1 MEARE
6 DSRVGAVILAAGMSS
21 RMGKVKQLLRLGERM
36 LLEQVLDNVRGSRVN
51 EVVLVL
57 GYAAEAIMEC
67 VPRKN
72 VKIVIN
78 EAYREGMGTSLRAGL
93 SALPSQIDA
102 ALIVFAD
109 QPMVRPA
116 TLNLLMHQYRESNG
130 QIIVP
135 MYKGFRGNPVLLD
148 RSVFPEVMALQGDVD
163 CRAIFGNHLDGI
175 VKVPVMD
182 VGVLLDLDSQADIE
196 RLKRFSQGAINE
208 KALIDGVDL
217 EGREVSESH
226 VTEPHR
232 VTGAHIEEP
241 HAPSPSEELIIVGAE
256 PLGVALTKAAKILGF
271 AVTVVDPFLMASDLP
286 EADTVL
292 NTLDFSR
299 LPSWRTRYVVLASR
313 GRFDEEAVEQALLAS
328 STYVALVA
336 NKKRAEEIRRGL
348 ESRGEAPENIM
359 KIRAPAGLDI
369 GATTPEE
376 IALSIMAEIVF
387 YSRQKATNTSAAS
400 V

>member
-1 MEARE
+1 
-6 DSRVGAVILAAGMSS
+6 VGAVVLAAGMSS
-21 RMGKVKQLLRLGERM
+21 RMGEVKQLLRFGERM
-36 LLEQVLDNVRGSRVN
+36 LLEQVLDNVRGSRVD

-72 VKIVIN
+72 VKVVIN
-78 EAYREGMGTSLRAGL
+78 NDYREGMGTSLRAGL
-93 SALPSQIDA
+93 SAVSPQIDA
-102 ALIVFAD
+102 ALIVLAD

-116 TLNLLMHQYRESNG
+116 TLNLLMHQYRESKG

-148 RSVFPEVMALQGDVD
+148 RSVFPEVMALRGDVG
-163 CRAIFGNHLDGI
+163 CRAIFGNHLDAI

-217 EGREVSESH
+217 EGREVSDSY
-226 VTEPHR
+226 VTEPHP
-232 VTGAHIEEP
+232 VTEPHVEES
-241 HAPSPSEELIIVGAE
+241 HAPSPNEELIIVGAE
-256 PLGVALTKAAKILGF
+256 PVGIALARTAKMIGF
-271 AVTVVDPFLMASDLP
+271 SVTVVDPFLAASDLP
-286 EADTVL
+286 EADAVL
-292 NTLDFSR
+292 NTLDFSH
-299 LPSWRTRYVVLASR
+299 LPSSRSRYVVVASR
-313 GRFDEEAVEQALLAS
+313 GRFDEDAVEQALLAS
-328 STYVALVA
+328 STYIALVA
-336 NKKRAEEIRRGL
+336 NKNRADEIRRGL
-348 ESRGEAPENIM
+348 ESRGAAPENLT

-376 IALSIMAEIVF
+376 IALSIMAEIIF

>member
-1 MEARE
+1 LEARE
-6 DSRVGAVILAAGMSS
+6 DSRVGAVVLAAGTSS
-21 RMGKVKQLLRLGERM
+21 RMGEVKQLLRFGERM

-78 EAYREGMGTSLRAGL
+78 NDYPEGMGTSLRAGL
-93 SALPSQIDA
+93 SALSPQIDA
-102 ALIVFAD
+102 ALIVLAD

-116 TLNLLMHQYRESNG
+116 TLNLLMHQYRESKG

-148 RSVFPEVMALQGDVD
+148 RSVFSEVMALRGDVG

-196 RLKRFSQGAINE
+196 RLKRFSQGAISE

-217 EGREVSESH
+217 EGREATESP
-226 VTEPHR
+226 TAEPLSAEPHR
-232 VTGAHIEEP
+232 VEP
-241 HAPSPSEELIIVGAE
+241 HDPSLPEEVIIVGAE
-256 PLGVALTKAAKILGF
+256 PIGIALARAAKMLGF
-271 AVTVVDPFLMASDLP
+271 AVTVVDPFFRASDLP

-292 NTLDFSR
+292 NSLDFSH
-299 LPSWRTRYVVLASR
+299 LPPSRSRYVVVASR

-336 NKKRAEEIRRGL
+336 NKESADEIRRGL
-348 ESRGEAPENIM
+348 ELRGEAPENVM
-359 KIRAPAGLDI
+359 KIRAPAALDI
-369 GATTPEE
+369 GSTKPEE
-376 IALSIMAEIVF
+376 IALNIMAEIVF
-387 YSRQKATNTSAAS
+387 YSRQKAANTSAAS

>member
-1 MEARE
+1 
-6 DSRVGAVILAAGMSS
+6 MSS
-21 RMGKVKQLLRLGERM
+21 RMGEVKQLLRLGERM
-36 LLEQVLDNVRGSRVN
+36 LLEQVLDNVRGSRVD

-93 SALPSQIDA
+93 SALSSQIDA
-102 ALIVFAD
+102 ALIVFVD

-116 TLNLLMHQYRESNG
+116 TLNLLMHQYRESSG

-135 MYKGFRGNPVLLD
+135 MYKGFRGNPILLD
-148 RSVFPEVMALQGDVD
+148 RSVFPEVMALRGDVD
-163 CRAIFGNHLDGI
+163 CRAIFGNHLDAI

-217 EGREVSESH
+217 EGREISDSRITEPDHVRESH
-226 VTEPHR
+226 FEKPN
-232 VTGAHIEEP
+232 
-241 HAPSPSEELIIVGAE
+241 APTPSEDLIIVGAE
-256 PLGVALTKAAKILGF
+256 PAGIALARTAKMIGF
-271 AVTVVDPFLMASDLP
+271 SVTVVDPFLAPADLP

-299 LPSWRTRYVVLASR
+299 LSSSRSRYVVVASR
-313 GRFDEEAVEQALLAS
+313 GSFDEEAVEQALLAS
-328 STYVALVA
+328 STYVALVV

-348 ESRGEAPENIM
+348 ELRGEAPENIM

-376 IALSIMAEIVF
+376 IALSIMAEIIF

>member
-1 MEARE
+1 LEARE

-21 RMGKVKQLLRLGERM
+21 RMGEVKQLLRFGERM
-36 LLEQVLDNVRGSRVN
+36 LLDQVLDNVRGSRVD

-57 GYAAEAIMEC
+57 GFAAEAIMEC

-78 EAYREGMGTSLRAGL
+78 HAYREGMGTSLRAGL
-93 SALPSQIDA
+93 SALSPQIDA
-102 ALIVFAD
+102 ALIVLAD

-116 TLNLLMHQYRESNG
+116 TLNLLMHQYRESKG

-135 MYKGFRGNPVLLD
+135 LYKGFRGNPVLLD
-148 RSVFPEVMALQGDVD
+148 RSVFPEVMALRGDVG
-163 CRAIFGNHLDGI
+163 CRAIFGDHLEGI

-182 VGVLLDLDSQADIE
+182 VGVLLDLDSHADIE

-217 EGREVSESH
+217 EGREVR
-226 VTEPHR
+226 EPHVR
-232 VTGAHIEEP
+232 EP
-241 HAPSPSEELIIVGAE
+241 LAPSPREELIIVGAE
-256 PLGVALTKAAKILGF
+256 PVGITLARMAKTLGF
-271 AVTVVDPFLMASDLP
+271 AVTVVDPFLTKSDLP
-286 EADTVL
+286 EADTLL
-292 NTLDFSR
+292 NSLDFSN
-299 LPSWRTRYVVLASR
+299 LPSSRSRYVVIASR
-313 GRFDEEAVEQALLAS
+313 GRFDEEAIEQALLAS
-328 STYVALVA
+328 SIYVALVA
-336 NKKRAEEIRRGL
+336 NKKRADEIRRSL
-348 ESRGEAPENIM
+348 ESRGEAPENVM

>member
-1 MEARE
+1 
-6 DSRVGAVILAAGMSS
+6 
-21 RMGKVKQLLRLGERM
+21 MGEVKQLLRLGERM
-36 LLEQVLDNVRGSRVN
+36 LLEQVLDNVRGSRVD

-57 GYAAEAIMEC
+57 GYAADAIIEC

-78 EAYREGMGTSLRAGL
+78 DAYRQGMGTSLRAGL
-93 SALPSQIDA
+93 SALSPGIDA
-102 ALIVFAD
+102 ALVVLAD

-116 TLNLLMHQYRESNG
+116 TLNLLMHQYRESKG

-148 RSVFPEVMALQGDVD
+148 RSVFAEVMALSGDVG

-208 KALIDGVDL
+208 KALIEGAEL
-217 EGREVSESH
+217 EGREVAEAQLAEPQ
-226 VTEPHR
+226 VTEATTPTLR
-232 VTGAHIEEP
+232 
-241 HAPSPSEELIIVGAE
+241 EELIIVGAE
-256 PLGVALTKAAKILGF
+256 PVGIALARMAKTLGF
-271 AVTVVDPFLMASDLP
+271 TVTVVDPFLTASDLP
-286 EADTVL
+286 EADTVI
-292 NTLDFSR
+292 NSLDFSN
-299 LPSWRTRYVVLASR
+299 LPCSRSRYVVVASR

-336 NKKRAEEIRRGL
+336 NKRRADEIRRSL
-348 ESRGEAPENIM
+348 ESRGETPDNVM
-359 KIRAPAGLDI
+359 KIRAPAGLDT

-387 YSRQKATNTSAAS
+387 YARQKATNTSAAS